1 MDVKMSF
8 MICHEGLFM
17 FGISGEAQ
25 NSWTGLLE
33 KESGVESSTDPD
45 EKGTTSRL

>member
-1 MDVKMSF
+1 MSF

-17 FGISGEAQ
+17 FGISEEAQ

-33 KESGVESSTDPD
+33 KESGVQSSTDPD

>member
-1 MDVKMSF
+1 MSF

-17 FGISGEAQ
+17 FGISEEAQ

-33 KESGVESSTDPD
+33 KESGVQSSTDRD